1 MTLAK
6 RTVELFYDVISP
18 YSWIAFEVGDLISVR
33 IYFIDCIR
41 VSTVKKTFPRTG
53 RFCTARTSFTAWW
66 ALLAHGYL
74 GRVRRL
80 EVSEQCQYL
89 SNCTPIPSPNPKTVH
104 PPLPKPNINPRLFSV
119 DRCWV
124 SQGRGSSRCPVA
136 QILILMQSINK
147 KVLHLWKWFRSD
159 WFSDILMLH
168 KYENEEYPC
177 QDTMVGIYKEPKNF
191 SRGGK
196 EGMVSLRETPCI
208 AFCLRVRWC
217 VSLN

>member
-41 VSTVKKTFPRTG
+41 VSTVKKTFSRTG

-89 SNCTPIPSPNPKTVH
+89 SNCTPTPSPTQQLCTHPSPSPK
-104 PPLPKPNINPRLFSV
+104 NPRLFSV
-119 DRCWV
+119 DCCWV
-124 SQGRGSSRCPVA
+124 SQGRGRCPVA
-136 QILILMQSINK
+136 QILILSGFWYLNVTQIQ
-147 KVLHLWKWFRSD
+147 KW
-159 WFSDILMLH
+159 
-168 KYENEEYPC
+168 
-177 QDTMVGIYKEPKNF
+177 GI
-191 SRGGK
+191 
-196 EGMVSLRETPCI
+196 SL
-208 AFCLRVRWC
+208 
-217 VSLN
+217 SGY

>member
-41 VSTVKKTFPRTG
+41 VSTVKKTFSRTG

-89 SNCTPIPSPNPKTVH
+89 SNCTPIPSPNPTLTLDCSQLTV
-104 PPLPKPNINPRLFSV
+104 
-119 DRCWV
+119 
-124 SQGRGSSRCPVA
+124 
-136 QILILMQSINK
+136 
-147 KVLHLWKWFRSD
+147 
-159 WFSDILMLH
+159 
-168 KYENEEYPC
+168 
-177 QDTMVGIYKEPKNF
+177 VGLA
-191 SRGGK
+191 RGGGVAGALLLRYWYWCK
-196 EGMVSLRETPCI
+196 VSIRKYCI
-208 AFCLRVRWC
+208 SGNDLGLVDFLI
-217 VSLN
+217 S

>member
-89 SNCTPIPSPNPKTVH
+89 SNCTPTPSPTQQLCTHPSPSPTLTLDCSQLTVVG
-104 PPLPKPNINPRLFSV
+104 LA
-119 DRCWV
+119 
-124 SQGRGSSRCPVA
+124 RGGVGALLLRYWYYQV
-136 QILILMQSINK
+136 
-147 KVLHLWKWFRSD
+147 
-159 WFSDILMLH
+159 SDILMLH
-168 KYENEEYPC
+168 KYKSEEYPC
-177 QDTMVGIYKEPKNF
+177 QDTRVGIYKEPKNF

-196 EGMVSLRETPCI
+196 EGMVRETLCI
-208 AFCLRVRWC
+208 AFCLRMRWC